1 MSGPLFILTLVA
13 ALGCASMG
21 GVFFGFSSFVMAGL
35 GRLPA
40 AQGAAAMRSIN
51 VTAVTAPFM
60 AGLFGTALLCV
71 GLGIAAVVSWGEA
84 YAVYLLVGAV
94 LYLVGTIVLTGGY
107 HVPRNNALAAV
118 EPNSAAEERLWAG
131 YLADWTRANHV
142 RALSGIAAAACL
154 VMALT
159 R

>member
-1 MSGPLFILTLVA
+1 MSGPLFVLTLVA

-51 VTAVTAPFM
+51 VKAVTPPFM

-71 GLGIAAVVSWGEA
+71 GLGITAIVSWREA
-84 YAVYLLVGAV
+84 YAGYLLAGGLSYLIGAI
-94 LYLVGTIVLTGGY
+94 GLTAGY
-107 HVPRNNALAAV
+107 HVPRNDALARV
-118 EPNSAAEERLWAG
+118 EPNSEAEDRLWAA
-131 YLADWTRANHV
+131 YRTDWTRWNHV
-142 RALSGIAAAACL
+142 RALSAIAAAACL
-154 VMALT
+154 TLALT
-159 R
+159 H